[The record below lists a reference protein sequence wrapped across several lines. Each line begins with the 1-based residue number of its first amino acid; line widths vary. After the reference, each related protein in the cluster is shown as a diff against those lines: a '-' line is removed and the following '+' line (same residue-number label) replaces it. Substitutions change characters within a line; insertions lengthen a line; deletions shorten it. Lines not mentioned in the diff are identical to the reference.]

1 MKAMVFAAGLG
12 KRMMPLTKHTP
23 KPMLR
28 AGGKPLIEYHIER
41 LSEAGI
47 TELVINVAYLGEKI
61 KHFCGD
67 GSRWGVSIAYSEE
80 SRPLETGGGLSRALP
95 LLGAEPFVVINSDI
109 WTDYPLQQLRAL
121 PLRAAALG
129 HLVLVPN
136 PSHNRGGDYSMDED
150 GFLSL
155 PRGGADAGVR
165 HTFSGISLIRPE
177 MIQNY
182 PRRREVFRMV
192 EMLNYYLPRRRL
204 TAEVFTG
211 TWRDIGSPE
220 RLAALEKDIG

>member
-23 KPMLR
+23 KPLLK

-61 KHFCGD
+61 KQFCGD

-95 LLGAEPFVVINSDI
+95 LLGTEPFVVINSDI
-109 WTDYPLQQLRAL
+109 WTDYPLRQLHTMQL
-121 PLRAAALG
+121 DETILG

-136 PSHNRGGDYSMDED
+136 PNHNRGGDYSVDAE
-150 GFLSL
+150 GFLEL
-155 PRGGADAGVR
+155 PVAR
-165 HTFSGISLIRPE
+165 HGDLRYTFSGISLLHPA
-177 MIQNY
+177 MIQDY

-204 TAEVFTG
+204 TAEVFSG
-211 TWRDIGSPE
+211 VWRDIGSPE
-220 RLAALEKDIG
+220 RLAALEGEIG